1 LIFVNRSEKNDSNHA
16 LKRNITLSRRWGIVS
31 SPDQSG
37 FSKNMEAGKMR
48 KTHFYKALTPFD
60 QSRDAKITK
69 IFYDGRIIRWDKWD
83 KTVKTAY
90 FTLKSPN

>member
-1 LIFVNRSEKNDSNHA
+1 
-16 LKRNITLSRRWGIVS
+16 
-31 SPDQSG
+31 
-37 FSKNMEAGKMR
+37 MEAGKMR

-60 QSRDAKITK
+60 KSRDAKITK